1 MPLLKHTK
9 TMKKFGDL
17 KNGDKLYITDP
28 TGKTEICPIL
38 SVIAEKRDVF
48 PWVHIAYADSNLN
61 VKCFSVYAERT
72 AQSQS
77 VNGIL
82 LTFSSCEEQ
91 LRWYYEKEISQL
103 AEKLEGRKH
112 NFKGL
117 LKTVL

>member
-61 VKCFSVYAERT
+61 VKCFSVC
-72 AQSQS
+72 
-77 VNGIL
+77 
-82 LTFSSCEEQ
+82 SCSYSITEFFGF
-91 LRWYYEKEISQL
+91 YKEALNQEI
-103 AEKLEGRKH
+103 K
-112 NFKGL
+112 N
-117 LKTVL
+117 

>member
-9 TMKKFGDL
+9 TMKNFGQL
-17 KNGDKLYITDP
+17 QNGDKLYITDP

-38 SVIAEKRDVF
+38 SVIVEKRDVF

-72 AQSQS
+72 SLSQS

-82 LTFSSCEEQ
+82 VTFSSCEEQ

-103 AEKLEGRKH
+103 AEKLEGWKY